1 MWWDKG
7 GLEQRR
13 RLSKGRNCLNW
24 VSRYQSGAAWDFS
37 RAFQGHMGAGGPE
50 VPGIPGPFLG
60 VLTHGAGI
68 YSWRVEGRGTDLGS
82 SLPRD
87 HFPILGVQCLRA
99 LVFLLSLHSSLQL
112 LVPPK
117 ERSPLQRGGK
127 GLFSSSCTFP
137 RRTDG
142 LQVPPLS
149 PAVIPGATS

>member
-1 MWWDKG
+1 M
-7 GLEQRR
+7 EQ
-13 RLSKGRNCLNW
+13 G
-24 VSRYQSGAAWDFS
+24 YI
-37 RAFQGHMGAGGPE
+37 AGGWRGE
-50 VPGIPGPFLG
+50 EQIWGPLFQEI
-60 VLTHGAGI
+60 TFQ
-68 YSWRVEGRGTDLGS
+68 S
-82 SLPRD
+82 S
-87 HFPILGVQCLRA
+87 GVQCLRA

-112 LVPPK
+112 VVPPK